1 MIDMKK
7 AFIVLE
13 DGHVFEGQRFGADG
27 DAIGELVFT
36 TGMVGYI
43 ETLTDPS
50 YYGQIIVQTFPL
62 LGNYGMIEEDTE
74 GKKSYV
80 RGVVVREWCET
91 PSNFRADTDID
102 EYLKKENIVGIC
114 GLDTREITQIIREKG
129 VMNAKIVDEVT
140 DEVMAEIKNYKI
152 EDAVKSVTNGETE
165 TYAADGDEKYTVA
178 VVDMGEKSSIV
189 KQLTKRGCK
198 VVAVPYDTC
207 AEDILKL
214 NPDGIMVSNGPGNPA
229 DEVFTVEQIKAVMG
243 KVPMFGI
250 GLGHQ
255 LMALAVGAKTEKLK
269 YGHRG
274 ANQPVK
280 NLAVGQTY
288 ITSQNHGYA
297 VVADSLEGTGAQQAF
312 VNANDGTCEGVN
324 YTDKNAF
331 SIQFHPES
339 GSGPMDTEFLF
350 DNFVEMMGGKNN
362 AVK

>member
-1 MIDMKK
+1 MKK

-13 DGHVFEGQRFGADG
+13 DGHVFEGQRFGAEG
-27 DAIGELVFT
+27 EALGELVFS

-80 RGVVVREWCET
+80 KGVVVREWCEA
-91 PSNFRADTDID
+91 PSNFRADYDID

-140 DEVMAEIKNYKI
+140 DEVLEEIKNYKI
-152 EDAVKSVTNGETE
+152 TDAVKSVTSGETE
-165 TYAADGDEKYTVA
+165 TYPADDEKYTVA
-178 VVDMGEKSSIV
+178 VVDMGEKNDIV
-189 KQLTKRGCK
+189 KQLNKRGCK
-198 VVAVPYDTC
+198 VVSVPYNTSAD
-207 AEDILKL
+207 EILKL

-229 DEVFTVEQIKAVMG
+229 DVPETVEQVSALMG

-255 LMALAVGAKTEKLK
+255 VMALASGAKSEKHK

-280 NLAVGQTY
+280 NLATGQTY
-288 ITSQNHGYA
+288 ITSQNHGYV
-297 VVADSLEGTGAQQAF
+297 VVADSLTNGAQEAF

-324 YTDKNAF
+324 YTGKNAF
-331 SIQFHPES
+331 SVQFQPES

-350 DNFVEMMGGKNN
+350 DKFTEMMGGKND